1 MTIRECILRLGLTPS
16 DKVLIKS
23 DGIEMVV
30 NEIISHPEWLDK
42 DIISSWT
49 DGIDTVIEME
59 TVL

>member
-23 DGIEMVV
+23 DGIEMAV
-30 NEIISHPEWLDK
+30 NEIILHQEWLDK

-49 DGIDTVIEME
+49 DGINTVIEME
-59 TVL
+59 TAL

>member
-1 MTIRECILRLGLTPS
+1 MTIRECILTLGLTPS

-23 DGIEMVV
+23 DGIEMSV
-30 NEIISHPEWLDK
+30 NEIILHQEWLDK

-49 DGIDTVIEME
+49 DGINTVIEME